1 MEVVEHVTNCRYLGV
16 QQYSSLW
23 KTSQK
28 KGEAMLSKAKCFK
41 NVILRSR
48 HTLLDNVSAASAMW
62 RNITIPRILFATDAV
77 SISNMVIE
85 ELEIVQNQVGK
96 ALLGVPQSTAA
107 STVVQVEL
115 GWKSI
120 RLLIELTK
128 LRFLQQ

>member
-1 MEVVEHVTNCRYLGV
+1 MTLDSEVVEHVTNCRYLGV

-28 KGEAMLSKAKCFK
+28 KGEAMLSKAKCCK

-77 SISNMVIE
+77 SISNIE
-85 ELEIVQNQVGK
+85 ELEIVQSQVGK
-96 ALLGVPQSTAA
+96 ALLGVNS
-107 STVVQVEL
+107 
-115 GWKSI
+115 
-120 RLLIELTK
+120 
-128 LRFLQQ
+128 